1 MSSHSI
7 TLFLQKRD
15 DDGKYALVS
24 KKPVCRDFMG
34 WLTRVVDDT
43 LDYLNHLDVT
53 PRKEIPKAVR
63 DYANVHSHNF
73 YYIEVKELYG
83 EMQELVSAYSE
94 EAKCLCKS
102 LGFTRT
108 ENEWDEI
115 LLGDI
120 KDPTTLRVNAD
131 LVQETVRKRN
141 KAMLAVFIQGILIGC
156 LGGTSDDMDNYR
168 FIAAYD
174 Y

>member
-15 DDGKYALVS
+15 EDGKYALVS

-43 LDYLNHLDVT
+43 FDYLNHLDVA
-53 PRKEIPKAVR
+53 PCKELPKAVR
-63 DYANVHSHNF
+63 DYVNVHSHNF

-83 EMQELVSAYSE
+83 EMQELVSAYSD
-94 EAKCLCKS
+94 EAKSLCKS

-108 ENEWDEI
+108 EVDWDEI
-115 LLGDI
+115 MLGDI
-120 KDPTTLRVNAD
+120 KGPTTLRVNAG

-141 KAMLAVFIQGILIGC
+141 KAMIAVFIQGILIGC
-156 LGGTSDDMDNYR
+156 LGGTTDDMDNYR

>member
-15 DDGKYALVS
+15 EDGKYALVS

-73 YYIEVKELYG
+73 YYIE
-83 EMQELVSAYSE
+83 VSAYSE

-156 LGGTSDDMDNYR
+156 LGGTSDNMDNYR

>member
-7 TLFLQKRD
+7 TLFLQKRNE
-15 DDGKYALVS
+15 DGKYALVS

-120 KDPTTLRVNAD
+120 KDSTTLRVNAD

-156 LGGTSDDMDNYR
+156 LGGTSDDMANYR

>member
-7 TLFLQKRD
+7 TLFLQKRNE
-15 DDGKYALVS
+15 DGKYTLVS

-43 LDYLNHLDVT
+43 FDYLNHLDVA
-53 PRKEIPKAVR
+53 PHEELPKAVK
-63 DYANVHSHNF
+63 DYVNVHSHNF

-83 EMQELVSAYSE
+83 EMQELISAYSD
-94 EAKCLCKS
+94 EAKSLCKS

-108 ENEWDEI
+108 ESEWDEI

-120 KDPTTLRVNAD
+120 KGLTTLRVNAD

-141 KAMLAVFIQGILIGC
+141 KAMLAEFIQGILIGC
-156 LGGTSDDMDNYR
+156 LGGTADDMDNFR